1 MTLFAWLFGTERFAG
16 NGFENAKEEKAKV
29 AEEMTKEQISESQ
42 KISREMLKANPKL
55 IGD

>member
-1 MTLFAWLFGTERFAG
+1 LTLFAWLFGTERFAG